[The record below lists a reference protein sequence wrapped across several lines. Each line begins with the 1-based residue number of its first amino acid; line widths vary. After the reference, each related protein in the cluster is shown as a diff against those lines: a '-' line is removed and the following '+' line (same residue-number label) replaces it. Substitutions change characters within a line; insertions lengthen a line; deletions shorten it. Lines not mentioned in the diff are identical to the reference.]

1 MTYKQKNSLVLQTE
15 KLSLAEIPVGRILVK
30 EGKNLPN
37 SVTEDIGGFSLM
49 PKYTVKQLR
58 GMHRRDVTRSKKR
71 TWTNKGKGY
80 RWRMN
85 QKW

>member
-15 KLSLAEIPVGRILVK
+15 KPSLEKIPVGRKLVE

-49 PKYTVKQLR
+49 PRYSAKQLR
-58 GMHRRDVTRSKKR
+58 GMHRRDVTRSKNK
-71 TWTNKGKGY
+71 TWTNKGKGH
-80 RWRMN
+80 RWRSKE
-85 QKW
+85 KW